1 MGPTEVKH
9 GGGVMNHDS
18 SILLVVSKPFAVAAA
33 SGISSSLDL
42 CPAAAAT
49 YTERI
54 ISLSAVARSFWP
66 HVLRP
71 LLTVRDGLNDE
82 TLKPLLFRLLL

>member
-18 SILLVVSKPFAVAAA
+18 SILFVVSKPFAVAAS

-42 CPAAAAT
+42 GPGAAT

-54 ISLSAVARSFWP
+54 ISLSAVARSF
-66 HVLRP
+66 
-71 LLTVRDGLNDE
+71 
-82 TLKPLLFRLLL
+82 